1 MSEFPIHTIET
12 APEGSKPWLQEA
24 QNRFGFVPNLIG
36 KLANAPVAAEAYL
49 TIHSI
54 YGKSTLTPA
63 EQQVVALAI
72 NYEHDCHYC
81 MAAHTGG
88 AKMAKLDE
96 SAIEAL
102 RNGKPIP
109 DPKLQA
115 LREFAV
121 KMVLKRAWVDDA
133 DQQALRMRVAPGKHS
148 GSRGRCRFQD
158 ISNYANHIVD
168 TLDDKFAPKLE
179 KRRTRRKPT
188 NDEPPWLFSVGR
200 RQIWS
205 QPSCLRW
212 TVIQTQPVIAATLR
226 LSTA

>member
-1 MSEFPIHTIET
+1 MSEFPIHTTET

-121 KMVLKRAWVDDA
+121 KMVLKRGWVDDA
-133 DQQALRMRVAPGKHS
+133 DQQALLDAGYTRENILEVVVGAAFKT
-148 GSRGRCRFQD
+148 

-168 TLDDKFAPKLE
+168 TPLDDKFAPLKWE
-179 KRRTRRKPT
+179 K
-188 NDEPPWLFSVGR
+188 
-200 RQIWS
+200 
-205 QPSCLRW
+205 PSD
-212 TVIQTQPVIAATLR
+212 AA
-226 LSTA
+226 A